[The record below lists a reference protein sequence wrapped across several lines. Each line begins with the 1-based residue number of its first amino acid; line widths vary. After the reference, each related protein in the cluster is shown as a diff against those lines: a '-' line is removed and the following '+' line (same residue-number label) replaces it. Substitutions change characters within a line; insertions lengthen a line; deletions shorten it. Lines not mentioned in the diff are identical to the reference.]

1 MAVQLYKKAHLR
13 IIAARTGQLPIFVL
27 KASENS
33 ICRVVCLVVL
43 KFISY
48 FTRSQSPPRSTLSSI
63 PVLAK
68 YNGGQTF
75 LSENFLNA
83 RKWKSMILS
92 EHALIG
98 NGD

>member
-48 FTRSQSPPRSTLSSI
+48 FNRSQSPPRSTYPAYRYQQSTMA
-63 PVLAK
+63 AK
-68 YNGGQTF
+68 RFYLRIF
-75 LSENFLNA
+75 LSA

>member
-43 KFISY
+43 KFIAY
-48 FTRSQSPPRSTLSSI
+48 FNRSQSPPRSTLSSI
-63 PVLAK
+63 PVPAK

-75 LSENFLNA
+75 LSENFFE
-83 RKWKSMILS
+83 R
-92 EHALIG
+92 
-98 NGD
+98 